1 MEKDRSLTSL
11 EGRINA
17 RATLEI
23 VLTSGGTAPN
33 GKITNGLRESPAD
46 YRLDPDMI
54 YLSSKR
60 KYYFRDFLTLSNERF
75 LEGVYVAFLR
85 RSPDASARTVFNLPD
100 YPRSARLR
108 IVLQVYDSEERRTR
122 ATTLYH
128 AWFWRIVN
136 KCMGIIY
143 PVYRKMREIMNL

>member
-17 RATLEI
+17 RATLGMA
-23 VLTSGGTAPN
+23 LTSGGTAPN
-33 GKITNGLRESPAD
+33 GEITDGLRKKPTD

-60 KYYFRDFLTLSNERF
+60 KFYIHDFLTLSNERF

-85 RSPDASARTVFNLPD
+85 RSPDASARAVFNLPD

-108 IVLQVYDSEERRTR
+108 IVLQVYDSEERRKR
-122 ATTLYH
+122 ATTLHH
-128 AWFWRIVN
+128 AWFWNIID
-136 KCMGIIY
+136 KSIDAIY
-143 PVYRKMREIMNL
+143 PVYRKIRRR